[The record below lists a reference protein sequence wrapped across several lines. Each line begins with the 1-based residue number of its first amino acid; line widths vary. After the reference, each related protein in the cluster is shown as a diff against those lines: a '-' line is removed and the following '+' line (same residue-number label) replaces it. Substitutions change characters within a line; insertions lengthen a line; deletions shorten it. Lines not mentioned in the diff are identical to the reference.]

1 MQLWTKH
8 SYLICLVELYYW
20 QWFLA
25 KFGQTAAVII
35 EQPQFKLKWWKYFPT
50 WTSTISFPFHK
61 ETFTC
66 CTFTEWT
73 VLFIPLFSI
82 PSFFFIPGFSKR
94 KKTQGDASH
103 QTRSSSA
110 AISWMGLGERDQVF
124 PWFTLFPLLTLKPE
138 GLNICQVSLVYCRSQ
153 VSSCRT

>member
-1 MQLWTKH
+1 MDKQLLLSLSNLNSSSSGESIFQH
-8 SYLICLVELYYW
+8 EHL
-20 QWFLA
+20 QFL
-25 KFGQTAAVII
+25 F
-35 EQPQFKLKWWKYFPT
+35 
-50 WTSTISFPFHK
+50 
-61 ETFTC
+61 
-66 CTFTEWT
+66 
-73 VLFIPLFSI
+73 LFIRKLLHVVRSQSELCYSFLFSQFL
-82 PSFFFIPGFSKR
+82 PFFFIPGFCKR

>member
-1 MQLWTKH
+1 MFIFKHWKIVLNYHASWHFFGKFSGIFVAVLCLTIHYAQCDSLLRPELVKIARLSHQQACQWTPASAEEVFRVK
-8 SYLICLVELYYW
+8 
-20 QWFLA
+20 
-25 KFGQTAAVII
+25 
-35 EQPQFKLKWWKYFPT
+35 
-50 WTSTISFPFHK
+50 
-61 ETFTC
+61 
-66 CTFTEWT
+66 
-73 VLFIPLFSI
+73 LFSDTR
-82 PSFFFIPGFSKR
+82 SGFSKR

-138 GLNICQVSLVYCRSQ
+138 GLNICQVSLNVYCRSQ

>member
-1 MQLWTKH
+1 MFIFKH
-8 SYLICLVELYYW
+8 WKIVLNYHASWHFFGKFSGIFVAVLCLTIHYAQCDSLLRPELVKIALVCLINRHASGLQQVLKKFSESSCSLT
-20 QWFLA
+20 QDLA
-25 KFGQTAAVII
+25 SA
-35 EQPQFKLKWWKYFPT
+35 
-50 WTSTISFPFHK
+50 K
-61 ETFTC
+61 E
-66 CTFTEWT
+66 
-73 VLFIPLFSI
+73 
-82 PSFFFIPGFSKR
+82 

>member
-1 MQLWTKH
+1 MLYVHRVNCVIH
-8 SYLICLVELYYW
+8 SS
-20 QWFLA
+20 FLN
-25 KFGQTAAVII
+25 
-35 EQPQFKLKWWKYFPT
+35 
-50 WTSTISFPFHK
+50 
-61 ETFTC
+61 
-66 CTFTEWT
+66 
-73 VLFIPLFSI
+73 
-82 PSFFFIPGFSKR
+82 SFFFFSFQASAKEK

-153 VSSCRT
+153 VSSCIT